1 MPKKPNKANQDTNTD
16 TSTVRPSEPATDRK
30 IDADVVSDIESHVQ
44 ELVEKY
50 ISELDHPEDI
60 YDNNGLFVDM
70 LKYIYRYYVIVLLN
84 NGEYKDVLRYDYK
97 VLNDLFSIYTSLVYR
112 YKKNKQP
119 YINEFCIFVNIDRT
133 MLYRIRQ
140 GDIKKATS
148 TDISN
153 VKRWFQECEQ
163 GLLNTDSI
171 GSIFRLKSMFNY
183 NDNLAP
189 VPIEMQNQVLNAN
202 QLPDLSAK
210 SSEKLLADSQG
221 SKPGNV

>member
-1 MPKKPNKANQDTNTD
+1 MQSSIFHAY
-16 TSTVRPSEPATDRK
+16 VRLARNAYPGISHQHD
-30 IDADVVSDIESHVQ
+30 DESM
-44 ELVEKY
+44 
-50 ISELDHPEDI
+50 
-60 YDNNGLFVDM
+60 F
-70 LKYIYRYYVIVLLN
+70 
-84 NGEYKDVLRYDYK
+84 
-97 VLNDLFSIYTSLVYR
+97 
-112 YKKNKQP
+112 
-119 YINEFCIFVNIDRT
+119 IFVNIDRT